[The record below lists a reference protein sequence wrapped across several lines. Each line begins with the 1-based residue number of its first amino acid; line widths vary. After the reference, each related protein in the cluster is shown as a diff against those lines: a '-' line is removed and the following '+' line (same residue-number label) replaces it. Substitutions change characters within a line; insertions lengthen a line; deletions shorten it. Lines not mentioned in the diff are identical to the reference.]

1 VYDDWRASY
10 RDLDFATAALAEMLS
25 DRQSASWFRKKAQ
38 A

>member
-1 VYDDWRASY
+1 MTGAPHTA
-10 RDLDFATAALAEMLS
+10 DLDFATAALAEMLG